1 MNIAIIGSGGREHS
15 LCFKLNQ
22 SKKVKK
28 IFCIPGNAGTNYIAT
43 NKAIDINNFNEIY
56 RFVKIK
62 KIKLIIVGPEVP
74 LVNGIVDYFQKRKIK
89 IFGPNKIASKLEG
102 SKIYMKKF
110 CREFKIP
117 TANSKKIFNISQANK
132 FIKSMDLPIVVKS
145 DGLASGKGVTI
156 CKTKDQAFKDAKNIL
171 NGKFKSSKKLIL
183 EEFLDGQEMSY
194 FVISDGYNFKC
205 LGTAQDHKRIGEGDT
220 GVNTGGMGAYSPS
233 NLINRELEKKI
244 INKIVKPTINGMK
257 KKGSIYKGILYVG
270 LMIKNN
276 EPKLIEF
283 NVRFGDPECQVLM
296 MRLKN
301 DILDLF
307 ISSINKKLGN
317 KKIYWDKKPAIT
329 VVAASKGYPGKF
341 KLNEEI
347 KKINE
352 IQNNKNQQ
360 LFHSGT
366 ISDHKGRIFNS
377 GGRVL
382 NSTVKSTSLKKARK
396 TAIGLLNKIK
406 WKNKYFRRDI
416 GYRVINK

>member
-1 MNIAIIGSGGREHS
+1 
-15 LCFKLNQ
+15 
-22 SKKVKK
+22 
-28 IFCIPGNAGTNYIAT
+28 
-43 NKAIDINNFNEIY
+43 
-56 RFVKIK
+56 
-62 KIKLIIVGPEVP
+62 
-74 LVNGIVDYFQKRKIK
+74 
-89 IFGPNKIASKLEG
+89 
-102 SKIYMKKF
+102 MKKF

-117 TANSKKIFNISQANK
+117 LQIPKKFSIFRKANK

-156 CKTKDQAFKDAKNIL
+156 CKTKDQAFKDVKNIL

-257 KKGSIYKGILYVG
+257 KGSIYKGILYVG

-317 KKIYWDKKPAIT
+317 KKISWDKKPAIT

-377 GGRVL
+377 GGKFLIR
-382 NSTVKSTSLKKARK
+382 
-396 TAIGLLNKIK
+396 LLNPLP
-406 WKNKYFRRDI
+406 
-416 GYRVINK
+416 